1 MQQHPQPGDKPE
13 AISARR
19 RILIARRMPDATVAR
34 ARAEYDAVVADHDM
48 TAAEVVEACHAEGI
62 EGVLTGKK
70 AAYTAVDI
78 ARLPASVKV
87 IANPSAGYEH
97 MDTEAAR
104 ARGIVVTNAPD
115 GLTDCTADFT
125 MLLMLAACRRAAEYE
140 AIMRKG
146 WRRSFGLPDMLGIK
160 VGGSRLGIVGMG
172 RIGRA
177 VAKRARAFGMT
188 ILYHNRTRLPPELEE
203 GAVYHASLEEMLPQS
218 DILSLNLPGGSGTL
232 MTGEAF
238 ALLPRGAV
246 FVNAARGS
254 LVDEDALIAALQSGR
269 LFGAG
274 LDVFRREPDFDQ
286 RLAELPNVFLTPHMG
301 SATVATRN
309 RMGFDA
315 LDNIAAV
322 LANRPPLN
330 PV

>member
-1 MQQHPQPGDKPE
+1 METSID
-13 AISARR
+13 RR
-19 RILIARRMPDATVAR
+19 RILVARRMPEATIAR
-34 ARAEYDAVVADHDM
+34 ARAEFDAVVADHDM
-48 TAAEVVEACHAEGI
+48 SAAEVIKACRTHGTEAI
-62 EGVLTGKK
+62 LTGKK
-70 AAYTAVDI
+70 AGYTAADI
-78 ARLPASVKV
+78 ALLPESVKV

-97 MDTEAAR
+97 MNAAAAQ
-104 ARGIVVTNAPD
+104 ARGIIVTNAPD

-125 MLLMLAACRRAAEYE
+125 MLLILAACRRAAEYQ
-140 AIMRKG
+140 AIMREG
-146 WRRSFGLPDMLGIK
+146 WRQYFGLPDMLGVK

-177 VAKRARAFGMT
+177 VAQRARAFGMV
-188 ILYHNRTRLPPELEE
+188 IHYHNRTPLPPALAQ
-203 GAVYHASLEEMLPQS
+203 GAVYHASLERLLPHA

-232 MTGEAF
+232 MTAETF

-254 LVDEDALIAALQSGR
+254 LVDEDALIAALKSGQ
-269 LFGAG
+269 LFAAG
-274 LDVFRREPDFDQ
+274 LDVFRREPDFDE
-286 RLAELPNVFLTPHMG
+286 RLARLPNVFLTPHMG

-309 RMGFDA
+309 QMGFDA

-322 LANRPPLN
+322 LAGRPPLN

>member
-1 MQQHPQPGDKPE
+1 MDTAIDK
-13 AISARR
+13 R
-19 RILIARRMPDATVAR
+19 RILIARRMPNATVER
-34 ARAEYDAVVADHDM
+34 ARAEFDSVVADHDM
-48 TAAEVVEACHAEGI
+48 VASEVIEACRAHEI
-62 EGVLTGKK
+62 EAILTGKK
-70 AAYTAVDI
+70 AAYTAEDI
-78 ARLPASVKV
+78 AQLPASVKI

-97 MDTEAAR
+97 MDAKAALG
-104 ARGIVVTNAPD
+104 RGISVTNAPN

-125 MLLMLAACRRAAEYE
+125 MLLILAACRRAAEYE
-140 AIMRKG
+140 AIMRSG
-146 WRRSFGLPDMLGIK
+146 WRRSFGLPDMLGVK

-177 VAKRARAFGMT
+177 VAQRARAFGMT
-188 ILYHNRTRLPPELEE
+188 ILYHNRTRLPPELEQR
-203 GAVYHASLEEMLPQS
+203 AIHHASLEEMLPQC

-232 MTGEAF
+232 MTADAF

-254 LVDEDALIAALQSGR
+254 LVDEEALIAALQSGQ
-269 LFGAG
+269 LFAAG
-274 LDVFRREPDFDQ
+274 LDVFRREPDFDE
-286 RLAELPNVFLTPHMG
+286 RLAKLPNVFLTPHMA

-309 RMGFDA
+309 QMGFDA

-322 LANRPPLN
+322 LAGRPPLN

>member
-1 MQQHPQPGDKPE
+1 MDVLRSKP
-13 AISARR
+13 RV
-19 RILIARRMPDATVAR
+19 LVARRMPEATIKR
-34 ARAEYDAVVADHDM
+34 ARAEFDAVIAEHDM
-48 TAAEVVEACHAEGI
+48 KAAEAIAACQEHGI
-62 EGVLTGKK
+62 QAILTGKK
-70 AAYTAVDI
+70 VALTAADI
-78 ARLPASVKV
+78 ARLPASVKI

-97 MDTEAAR
+97 MDVEAAR

-125 MLLMLAACRRAAEYE
+125 FLLILAACRRAAEYTQ
-140 AIMRKG
+140 IMRDG
-146 WRRSFGLPDMLGIK
+146 WRVSFGQPDMLGMK
-160 VGGSRLGIVGMG
+160 LGGSRLGIVGMG

-177 VAKRARAFGMT
+177 VAMRARAFGMT
-188 ILYHNRTRLPPELEE
+188 ILYHNRSRLPPDQEAGATYCATLQEL
-203 GAVYHASLEEMLPQS
+203 LPQS
-218 DILSLNLPGGSGTL
+218 DVLSLNMPGGSGTL
-232 MTGEAF
+232 MTREAF

-254 LVDEDALIAALQSGR
+254 LVDEEALIDALRSGH

-274 LDVFRREPDFDQ
+274 LDVFRSEPDFDQ
-286 RLAELPNVFLTPHMG
+286 RLAALPNVFLTPHMA

-322 LANRPPLN
+322 MADKPPLN

>member
-1 MQQHPQPGDKPE
+1 MIDK
-13 AISARR
+13 RR
-19 RILIARRMPDATVAR
+19 VLVARRMPDATVAR
-34 ARAEYDAVVADHDM
+34 ARVEFDAVVADHDM
-48 TAAEVVEACHAEGI
+48 AAAAVVETCRAHGTEAI
-62 EGVLTGKK
+62 LTGKK
-70 AAYTAVDI
+70 AAYTADDI
-78 ARLPASVKV
+78 ALLPASVKV

-97 MDTEAAR
+97 MDVAAAR

-125 MLLMLAACRRAAEYE
+125 MLLILAACRRAAEYE
-140 AIMRKG
+140 AIMRSG

-160 VGGSRLGIVGMG
+160 VGGRRLGIVGMG

-177 VAKRARAFGMT
+177 VAQRARAFGMT
-188 ILYHNRTRLPPELEE
+188 ILYHNRTRLSPELEL
-203 GAVYHASLEEMLPQS
+203 GAAYHASLEDMLPHS

-232 MTGEAF
+232 MTAKAF
-238 ALLPRGAV
+238 ARLPRGAV

-254 LVDEDALIAALQSGR
+254 LVDEDALIDALQSGQ
-269 LFGAG
+269 LFAAG
-274 LDVFRREPDFDQ
+274 LDVFRREPDFDE
-286 RLAELPNVFLTPHMG
+286 RLAKLPNVFLTPHMG

-309 RMGFDA
+309 QMGFDA

-322 LANRPPLN
+322 LAGRPPIN

>member
-1 MQQHPQPGDKPE
+1 MDSVGNRP
-13 AISARR
+13 RV
-19 RILIARRMPDATVAR
+19 LVARRMPEATIER
-34 ARAEYDAVVADHDM
+34 ARAEFDAVIADHDM
-48 TAAEVVEACHAEGI
+48 KPEEVIAACHQHAI
-62 EGVLTGKK
+62 QAILTGKK
-70 AAYTAVDI
+70 AAYTAADI
-78 ARLPASVKV
+78 ARLPASVKI

-97 MDTEAAR
+97 MDVDAAR

-125 MLLMLAACRRAAEYE
+125 MLLILAACRRAAEYGQ
-140 AIMRKG
+140 IMHDG
-146 WRRSFGLPDMLGIK
+146 WRRSFGLPDMLGMK
-160 VGGSRLGIVGMG
+160 LGGSRLGIVGMG

-177 VAKRARAFGMT
+177 VAHRGRAFGMK
-188 ILYHNRTRLPPELEE
+188 IFYHNRHRLNAEQEA
-203 GAVYHASLEEMLPQS
+203 GATYCATLDALLSQS

-232 MTGEAF
+232 MTREKF

-254 LVDEDALIAALQSGR
+254 LVDEEALIEALQSGH
-269 LFGAG
+269 LFAAG
-274 LDVFRREPDFDQ
+274 LDVFRSEPDFDV
-286 RLAELPNVFLTPHMG
+286 RLAKLPTVFLTPHMG

-309 RMGFDA
+309 QMGFDA

-322 LANRPPLN
+322 MAGKPPLN